1 MIQVLK
7 RKCSVSCEATLAIDA
22 ASFLSFH
29 VGVSVFYTTR
39 KAQENE
45 REEHVSSLP
54 LFGDHFAERDM
65 VLASVSTNKL
75 PELFSLILAFDSV
88 LPQTAQRTA
97 LPQGCPQCVSDLFSW
112 RPAPHLTQVFP
123 STSGSARDRADV

>member
-1 MIQVLK
+1 MVQVLK

-54 LFGDHFAERDM
+54 LFGDHFAE
-65 VLASVSTNKL
+65 SVSTNKL

-88 LPQTAQRTA
+88 LPQTAQCTA